1 MDSRWRDRLTESA
14 TQPSKDPGHRETDVA
29 LRLCTPDDAGEVEET
44 SDEVG
49 VSATYGLREGVP
61 EDWADGDP
69 EEAAVGITRL
79 SVEMRMGRTG
89 QLCV

>member
-14 TQPSKDPGHRETDVA
+14 AQSSKDPGHRETDVA

-49 VSATYGLREGVP
+49 ISATYGLREGVP

-69 EEAAVGITRL
+69 EEAAAALRGCRW
-79 SVEMRMGRTG
+79 R
-89 QLCV
+89 